1 VTSLSGKAYDLTP
14 DQFHALQAS
23 GQPSFDAWINDLNT
37 KAADAA
43 VVAQAEAA
51 ALDSLSAAN
60 LQSAADYGAAN
71 PYTGPVMPNRSG
83 IYASESIGAP
93 SSLLA
98 RVPPTDEGLLDI
110 LTRLWVEEDG
120 YMVTPF
126 TGCWEQLGAQDSYS
140 LNLASADVGTGTLT
154 FAPDD
159 MGTGTRILSNPSL
172 PDFESGMYAKLRP
185 LAPTDLSVVQFWE
198 SQTFQDYT
206 PAGIQDEAS
215 GITFEALPGNGWS
228 AIDASLY
235 GGALG
240 IGVFAV
246 GGANV
251 ISQQNS
257 LTSTWGSFTNILK
270 YMGDSILQQS
280 PGYQGVSDLITFAT
294 TGSLP
299 PPPTWASASA
309 PSRISVSNQD
319 FGIVSTG
326 EALASNPTVTWDWS
340 PLSILTGTK
349 IPQLA
354 PTGAFMG
361 GSAAGIDPIAFG
373 GSADSNNIFWNPG
386 KAPSGMSN
394 ISLWEPDNPKP
405 LQEYINAGLFVAQGG
420 QPTNTVQNINV
431 SGTASVVDDSGPF
444 NYGGVPSDWAFTQPS
459 TTYQDS
465 PSGSGLLGQSGG
477 TPYDAGVVDLPM
489 SSQIDPSLYPTITT
503 SDSTALPPPTLNQA
517 AVVAAGTA
525 SLAAQAASQATA
537 QATAQAAYDASVNV
551 QMQGYQD
558 EHDTEYAATQT
569 FLRGGGSV
577 DWGLDPTVPLHGS
590 APLNE
595 ALDYPTM
602 FWHQ

>member
-1 VTSLSGKAYDLTP
+1 
-14 DQFHALQAS
+14 
-23 GQPSFDAWINDLNT
+23 
-37 KAADAA
+37 
-43 VVAQAEAA
+43 
-51 ALDSLSAAN
+51 
-60 LQSAADYGAAN
+60 
-71 PYTGPVMPNRSG
+71 
-83 IYASESIGAP
+83 
-93 SSLLA
+93 
-98 RVPPTDEGLLDI
+98 
-110 LTRLWVEEDG
+110 
-120 YMVTPF
+120 
-126 TGCWEQLGAQDSYS
+126 
-140 LNLASADVGTGTLT
+140 
-154 FAPDD
+154 
-159 MGTGTRILSNPSL
+159 
-172 PDFESGMYAKLRP
+172 
-185 LAPTDLSVVQFWE
+185 
-198 SQTFQDYT
+198 
-206 PAGIQDEAS
+206 
-215 GITFEALPGNGWS
+215 
-228 AIDASLY
+228 
-235 GGALG
+235 
-240 IGVFAV
+240 
-246 GGANV
+246 
-251 ISQQNS
+251 
-257 LTSTWGSFTNILK
+257 
-270 YMGDSILQQS
+270 
-280 PGYQGVSDLITFAT
+280 
-294 TGSLP
+294 
-299 PPPTWASASA
+299 
-309 PSRISVSNQD
+309 
-319 FGIVSTG
+319 
-326 EALASNPTVTWDWS
+326 
-340 PLSILTGTK
+340 
-349 IPQLA
+349 
-354 PTGAFMG
+354 
-361 GSAAGIDPIAFG
+361 
-373 GSADSNNIFWNPG
+373 
-386 KAPSGMSN
+386 MSN